1 MYKYDQ
7 PSDVCM
13 NTKKTERRTDNIESE
28 EKVYN
33 TVGWTLSTFISEYDI
48 PWYCFVIDPSNAE
61 LIPHV
66 NITGRTFCAFYLRK
80 KESVFKRSFYKVI
93 IQSFLI
99 DHFIFAEN
107 SQLYFWPVNF

>member
-13 NTKKTERRTDNIESE
+13 NTKQTERRTDNIESE

-66 NITGRTFCAFYLRK
+66 NITGQFVHSTWGK
-80 KESVFKRSFYKVI
+80 KNLFSKGVFIK
-93 IQSFLI
+93 
-99 DHFIFAEN
+99 
-107 SQLYFWPVNF
+107 W